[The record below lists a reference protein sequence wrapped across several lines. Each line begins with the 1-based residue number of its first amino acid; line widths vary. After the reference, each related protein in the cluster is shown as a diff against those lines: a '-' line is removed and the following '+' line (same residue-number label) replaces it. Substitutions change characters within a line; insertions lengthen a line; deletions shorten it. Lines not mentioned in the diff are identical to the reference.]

1 MVNNQKYVNVN
12 ELISRLNGVF
22 SVRQMDIIKAII
34 YSCELR
40 GKIEQSQLGKKK
52 EHNSTMV

>member
-1 MVNNQKYVNVN
+1 MVDNQKYVNVN

-34 YSCELR
+34 YSCELK
-40 GKIEQSQLGKKK
+40 GE
-52 EHNSTMV
+52 